1 MESLIAA
8 HHDLCH
14 MAGTSLGWG
23 VGGLQGRLGPGR
35 LHHCMRLI
43 GAGERALELMASRA
57 QGRVAFG
64 KPLAANGAVLQ
75 TLAECRVHWEGARLL
90 LLHAALQLDTLGN
103 KAARIAI
110 AVAKVHARVHMRVQ
124 TTLHVKVHASVHM
137 RVQTRVHMR
146 VHKRVRMRVHVWS

>member
-1 MESLIAA
+1 MYLLAWDVAA
-8 HHDLCH
+8 F
-14 MAGTSLGWG
+14 G
-23 VGGLQGRLGPGR
+23 VSQGRLGPGR

-90 LLHAALQLDTLGN
+90 LLHAALQLDSLGN

-110 AVAKVHARVHMRVQ
+110 AVAKVSPLQGCTMHHGAQLGPMVCDLQLEV
-124 TTLHVKVHASVHM
+124 T
-137 RVQTRVHMR
+137 
-146 VHKRVRMRVHVWS
+146 